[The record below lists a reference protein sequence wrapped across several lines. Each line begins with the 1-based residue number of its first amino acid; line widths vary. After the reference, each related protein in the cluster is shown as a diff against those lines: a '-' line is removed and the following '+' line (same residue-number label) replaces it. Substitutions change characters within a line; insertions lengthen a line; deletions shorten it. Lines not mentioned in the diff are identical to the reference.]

1 MLLTST
7 FLAVII
13 YLFLLQH
20 THCLGNFQGV
30 SMINCQN
37 FKSIHLNMM
46 CSANFCRLLGG
57 LSILFIKFRGILMIV
72 TIFKG
77 VHAIFR
83 NFWGDHGFCGLRPWG
98 LGTPSCSC
106 FWHPPLFI
114 RILLSSNDLIWSD
127 SCPVNLIEFTVWKA
141 KLELENLPEPDVLHA
156 VDQEVGAG
164 VENHQE
170 VRH

>member
-1 MLLTST
+1 M
-7 FLAVII
+7 I
-13 YLFLLQH
+13 Y
-20 THCLGNFQGV
+20 
-30 SMINCQN
+30 CQN
-37 FKSIHLNMM
+37 FNFNNNLTLIMT
-46 CSANFCRLLGG
+46 CSANFCGLLGG
-57 LSILFIKFRGILMIV
+57 LSILFTKFRGILMIV

-98 LGTPSCSC
+98 WGTPSCSC
-106 FWHPPLFI
+106 FWHLPLFV
-114 RILLSSNDLIWSD
+114 RKLLSSSNDLIWSD

-156 VDQEVGAG
+156 VHQEVGAG